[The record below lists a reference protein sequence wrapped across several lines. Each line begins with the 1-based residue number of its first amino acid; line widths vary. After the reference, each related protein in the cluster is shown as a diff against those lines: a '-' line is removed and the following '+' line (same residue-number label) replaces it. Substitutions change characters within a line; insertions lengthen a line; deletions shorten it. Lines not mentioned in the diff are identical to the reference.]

1 MIASYGDSII
11 AVNMTNGTVDLL
23 YEVGNT
29 NLIDTLFAPAINS
42 LAYDPYNQIV
52 YFCDNARTPRN
63 RSVYKYDIKTGVKST
78 WISDV
83 RDYGIQLFGNG
94 MGSGG
99 ASFYDG
105 ALYLG
110 QDMLNNNDPAA
121 VYRVEIDSTTGNP
134 IYAYRVWSKL
144 GYTGG
149 ASRYDWA
156 DFVINDGVFYN
167 FNSSP
172 GRAANTGLEHIN
184 MNMQSVSAGY
194 SLTASIIN
202 GSQSGIDYT
211 GTVYHFHDSAYQAYN
226 NVGGLGARII
236 YTGAGNRALT
246 DAAEAF
252 KYPYDYGDAPTSYGL
267 TYHLFRVSPNLTI
280 GSVIDYEMASASN
293 PSADADDV
301 KNTGSS
307 NDEDG
312 VASFPAI
319 SSSWFSYNVT
329 VSVTNSTGA
338 NATIYG
344 YIDFNRDGDF
354 TDANE
359 RSLATTVPN
368 GATSVTV
375 TWVGLT
381 GGSVGSSFIRFRLAS
396 SAAEAGSPFGFA
408 RNGEVEDYPF
418 PINQV
423 NLPVELVEFKGELKE
438 DNTSLLTWKTASELN
453 NDYFD
458 VQRKKQDGTGW
469 ETIGK
474 VDGYGNSNQLISY
487 SFIDSKPE
495 TGENYY
501 RLQQVDFDGRS
512 EFSNTI
518 MLKLDAAATPEV
530 KDDFVVY
537 PNPAKNEFWI
547 KSVQNTNTD
556 TELTLDLFNITGEKI
571 YSSVMKDN
579 VLQVDVSN
587 YQTGMYFIRIGT
599 KTYRIIKE

>member
-1 MIASYGDSII
+1 MGHHHAR
-11 AVNMTNGTVDLL
+11 
-23 YEVGNT
+23 E
-29 NLIDTLFAPAINS
+29 AI
-42 LAYDPYNQIV
+42 
-52 YFCDNARTPRN
+52 
-63 RSVYKYDIKTGVKST
+63 
-78 WISDV
+78 
-83 RDYGIQLFGNG
+83 
-94 MGSGG
+94 GG
-99 ASFYDG
+99 ASMIFLMQYLCQNYATDSRIKDLVDNREIFIIVCANPDG
-105 ALYLG
+105 WEHNRTLSASGGG
-110 QDMLNNNDPAA
+110 QWRKNRRNNGSGQYGVDLNRNWGVNFANCTGAVGAA
-121 VYRVEIDSTTGNP
+121 SCGSSTT
-134 IYAYRVWSKL
+134 
-144 GYTGG
+144 
-149 ASRYDWA
+149 
-156 DFVINDGVFYN
+156 
-167 FNSSP
+167 
-172 GRAANTGLEHIN
+172 
-184 MNMQSVSAGY
+184 
-194 SLTASIIN
+194 
-202 GSQSGIDYT
+202 
-211 GTVYHFHDSAYQAYN
+211 
-226 NVGGLGARII
+226 
-236 YTGAGNRALT
+236 
-246 DAAEAF
+246 
-252 KYPYDYGDAPTSYGL
+252 
-267 TYHLFRVSPNLTI
+267 
-280 GSVIDYEMASASN
+280 
-293 PSADADDV
+293 
-301 KNTGSS
+301 
-307 NDEDG
+307 
-312 VASFPAI
+312 
-319 SSSWFSYNVT
+319 
-329 VSVTNSTGA
+329 
-338 NATIYG
+338 
-344 YIDFNRDGDF
+344 
-354 TDANE
+354 E
-359 RSLATTVPN
+359 RSLATTVAN

-438 DNTSLLTWKTASELN
+438 DKTSLLTWKTASELN

-501 RLQQVDFDGRS
+501 RLNQVDFDGRS

-547 KSVQNTNTD
+547 KSVQNRNTD